1 MNLSALDWMLWVG
14 ILVGEVAL
22 FSILII
28 CRRWKEFP
36 IFTTLTGF
44 DTVVSILL
52 MGIYLHHSPIW
63 YARVYWTD
71 DFVDFALQLG
81 VIWEIASI
89 VMRPTGSWVRDARK
103 QFILW
108 GAAGILLA
116 AALPWLVTPPAASLL
131 ERLEVRGNL
140 FTSLVTCELIA
151 VVTRT
156 SKSLG
161 LGWRNHVMAL
171 GNGLTAW
178 AVSAILVDGLHGYL
192 GTKYDFTALEH
203 ARMFVYLAALGYWA
217 VQFWLEEPARQPLS
231 PELRAYI
238 EALHER
244 IKNNLD
250 TLEDQRYDA

>member
-1 MNLSALDWMLWVG
+1 MNLSALDFALWVAG
-14 ILVGEVAL
+14 LLGHLIL
-22 FSILII
+22 FSILLIR
-28 CRRWKEFP
+28 RRWKEFP
-36 IFTTLTGF
+36 VFTTLIGF
-44 DTVVSILL
+44 DAVVSILL
-52 MGIYLHHSPIW
+52 IRIYLHHSHIW
-63 YARVYWTD
+63 YARVYWSAD
-71 DFVDFALQLG
+71 LVDFALQLG

-131 ERLEVRGNL
+131 DRLEVRGDL
-140 FTSLVTCELIA
+140 FTSLVICELIA

-156 SKSLG
+156 SRSLG

-171 GNGLTAW
+171 GNGWTAW
-178 AVSAILVDGLHGYL
+178 AVSAILVDGLHSYL
-192 GTKYDFTALEH
+192 GAEYDFTVLEH

-244 IKNNLD
+244 IKSNLD
-250 TLEDQRYDA
+250 TLEDQM